1 MRLSIL
7 SLFLI
12 TAAVIG
18 ESPVASAQSP
28 NSYPWCARMG
38 RDAAATSCYFT
49 SYQQCRTTVSGVG
62 GFCYQNPGFH
72 GTLASAQTRSRH
84 Y

>member
-1 MRLSIL
+1 
-7 SLFLI
+7 
-12 TAAVIG
+12 
-18 ESPVASAQSP
+18 
-28 NSYPWCARMG
+28 MG